1 MSTPSSEKQ
10 KITPFGVIL
19 KIVGIIIIVA
29 ILLVGLLA
37 YVPSLFGC
45 TTASIVSGSMEP
57 EIPVGSLVIATEVPF
72 EEIEP
77 GDILMFHSGGT
88 LVTHR
93 VVANDTVVGQ
103 LTTKGDANDS
113 VDLSPV
119 SYYDV
124 VGVVRIHLPAIGSL
138 IEDISTRTGKIYMLV
153 LLVVGVAL
161 VLAGGCMRR
170 KE

>member
-1 MSTPSSEKQ
+1 MSTSSSEKQ
-10 KITPFGVIL
+10 KTTPFGVIL

-37 YVPSLFGC
+37 YVPSIFGC

-57 EIPVGSLVIATEVPF
+57 TIPVGSLVIAQKTPY
-72 EEIEP
+72 EEIGS
-77 GDILMFHSGGT
+77 GDILMFNSGST

-93 VVANDTVVGQ
+93 VVDNDITVGQ

-138 IEDISTRTGKIYMLV
+138 IEDISTRNGKIYMLV

-161 VLAGGCMRR
+161 VLAGGCM
-170 KE
+170 KKKA